1 MDDYNVDIKTVDR
14 STLKDINDV
23 FIDATLSKEER
34 IQSYVDQIG
43 NPYCYLD
50 KDVVVKISFSNTE
63 ATLEDRLRTYISSLD

>member
-34 IQSYVDQIG
+34 IQSYIDQIG